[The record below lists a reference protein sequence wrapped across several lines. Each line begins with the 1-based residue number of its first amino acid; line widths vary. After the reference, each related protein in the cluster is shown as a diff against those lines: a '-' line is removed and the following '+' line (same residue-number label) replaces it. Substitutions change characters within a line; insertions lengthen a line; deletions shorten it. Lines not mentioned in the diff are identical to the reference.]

1 MPSAARVG
9 DKHCCH
15 EAGPVPHVGGEIL
28 DGCATVLI
36 GEESAARVGDRAHC
50 SGGAPDVIAAGELTV
65 LIEERPAAR
74 LGDATAGGHVTSGL
88 TTVQIGAHPEAS
100 QLRAAARDG
109 LPFCEKPVRVR
120 PSGRHG

>member
-36 GEESAARVGDRAHC
+36 GEESAARVGDHAHC
-50 SGGAPDVIAAGELTV
+50 SGGAPDVIAVGERTV
-65 LIEERPAAR
+65 LIGGRPAAR
-74 LGDATAGGHVTSGL
+74 LGDATAGGRVTSGF
-88 TTVQIGAHPEAS
+88 TTVQIGAHPEAEL
-100 QLRAAARDG
+100 LRAAARDG
-109 LPFCEKPVRVR
+109 LPFCEKPVRAGSAAR
-120 PSGRHG
+120 RG